1 MQDSKTVIAAGSK
14 SFYFA
19 SLFFTKKNKLD
30 CWILY
35 RWCRYCDDQIDQA
48 LNQTSAKEILQHL
61 TFKTESAYQAAHCNE
76 PTLFTEVAHVFKEH
90 QIPFEYPQSLLA
102 GFAMDVENRR
112 YQTIQDLELYA
123 YRVAGVVGL
132 MMTKILGVKTSQAD
146 RHAIAMGN
154 AMQLTNIA
162 RDVAEDFNRGRVY
175 LPEQWVREA
184 CLVPEWILSR
194 QNAADTYKIVLR
206 LLDRADELYSEGRK
220 GLKYLPW
227 RARLAVS
234 IASHIYQHI
243 GTKIRKKGPNAL
255 NSRTIV
261 STSEKICLAVRG
273 VFAL

>member
-1 MQDSKTVIAAGSK
+1 MQDSKTVIATGSK

-48 LNQTSAKEILQHL
+48 VNQEAAKDVLQLL
-61 TFKTESAYQAAHCNE
+61 TTNTEQAYIVPGKDDQS
-76 PTLFTEVAHVFKEH
+76 LFTEVAAVFRQH

-112 YQTIQDLELYA
+112 YQSLQDLELYA

-132 MMTKILGVKTSQAD
+132 MMTRILGVKSTAANH
-146 RHAIAMGN
+146 HAIAMGN

-162 RDVAEDFNRGRVY
+162 RDVAEDFNRGRIY
-175 LPEQWVREA
+175 LPEQWIYETRIM
-184 CLVPEWILSR
+184 PEWILSD
-194 QNAADTYKIVLR
+194 QNKEDTYKIVLR

-220 GLKYLPW
+220 GLKYLPL

-243 GTKIRKKGPNAL
+243 GTKIRKKGPGAL
-255 NSRTIV
+255 SSRTV
-261 STSEKICLAVRG
+261 VTATEKICLAVRG

>member
-1 MQDSKTVIAAGSK
+1 MQDSKTVIATGSK

-48 LNQTSAKEILQHL
+48 SNQESAKEILHQL
-61 TFKTESAYQAAHCNE
+61 TDKTEAALTNADGKE
-76 PTLFTEVAHVFKEH
+76 RSLFTDVAAVFKEH
-90 QIPFEYPQSLLA
+90 QIPLEYPQSLLA
-102 GFAMDVENRR
+102 GFAMDVENKR
-112 YQTIQDLELYA
+112 YQTLKDLELYA

-132 MMTKILGVKTSQAD
+132 MMTKILGVKSIEANH
-146 RHAIAMGN
+146 HAIAMGN

-162 RDVAEDFNRGRVY
+162 RDVAEDFNRGRIY
-175 LPEQWVREA
+175 LPEQWIFESRQM
-184 CLVPEWILSR
+184 PDWILST
-194 QNAADTYKIVLR
+194 QNKEDTYKIVLR
-206 LLDRADELYSEGRK
+206 LLDRADELYSEGRR

-243 GTKIRKKGPNAL
+243 GTKIRKMGPDAL
-255 NSRTIV
+255 SSRTVV